1 MINRLIFGIKMDS
14 LGMRYG
20 TGNPRQGQYALQKL
34 RKMLL
39 TLSRDNRTKKRNGV
53 GLVFAVTHY
62 CNYYPSTCMK

>member
-1 MINRLIFGIKMDS
+1 MVSRLLSGLKMDS

-20 TGNPRQGQYALQKL
+20 TGNPRQGQYALQEL

-53 GLVFAVTHY
+53 ERVFAVTHS
-62 CNYYPSTCMK
+62 CIYYPATCMK